1 MEAALSEFISSV
13 ERALAGLPTYT
24 LGVIGTSFKSS
35 SIEFREDLARR
46 VSLET
51 INQLVRDDHS
61 LTGSEIVLLSTCNRI
76 EIYYY
81 GEKSRIT
88 RALQKFFKN
97 DSDIYHLVGEEA
109 TRHLFEVAA
118 GLDSLVIGETQ
129 ILSQVKEASKS
140 SADRGLSAEVLSRLF
155 AKAYES
161 ARRVREQNEKFS
173 NGLNN
178 SVSHAVLD
186 LISRYFDG
194 KKPNLLLIGSGKMIR
209 LAVGAIQKKHIG
221 TVVLAARRTPLEKLV
236 ADSFIGL
243 NDISTAISKNRIDV
257 IITATSSEDYLV
269 RAGHLKDVK
278 RPLLILDISVPRN
291 VDPQVAQ
298 IDGVTLL
305 NLDDLKDRIDNP
317 VLGNQTQKVR
327 KELFSGATE
336 FSNWLSDYEEIAPLL
351 SSLRKKA
358 EAIREEELENA
369 FSRLPNLTPNQKLV
383 IEKMSERLI
392 RRFLHDPTIRI
403 KQLSKI
409 EGNEKAKIY
418 AEVITELFSSE
429 SSKSNR

>member
-13 ERALAGLPTYT
+13 ERALAGLPAYT
-24 LGVIGTSFKSS
+24 LGVIGTSFKAS

-46 VSLET
+46 ISLET
-51 INQLVRDDHS
+51 ISQMVRNDAS
-61 LTGSEIVLLSTCNRI
+61 LAGSEIALLSTCNRI

-81 GEKSRIT
+81 GEKSRLT
-88 RALQKFFKN
+88 RAIQKFVKN
-97 DSDIYHLVGEEA
+97 DSEIYHLAGEEV
-109 TRHLFEVAA
+109 TKHLFEVAA

-161 ARRVREQNEKFS
+161 ARKVREQNQKFS

-186 LISRYFDG
+186 LISKYYNG
-194 KKPNLLLIGSGKMIR
+194 KRPNLLLIGSGKMIR

-221 TVVLAARRTPLEKLV
+221 TVILAARRAPLEKLV

-243 NDISTAISKNRIDV
+243 NDISAAISENRIDV
-257 IITATSSEDYLV
+257 IITATSSGDYVV
-269 RAGHLKDVK
+269 RVGHLKNVT

-298 IDGVTLL
+298 KDGITLL
-305 NLDDLKDRIDNP
+305 NLDDLKDRIYNP
-317 VLGNQTQKVR
+317 VIGNQTQKVR
-327 KELFSGATE
+327 KELSNGVTE
-336 FSNWLSDYEEIAPLL
+336 FSNWLADYEEIAPLL

-358 EAIREEELENA
+358 EAIREEELANA
-369 FSRLPNLTPNQKLV
+369 FSRLPNLTPDQKLV

-409 EGNEKAKIY
+409 EGNEKARVY